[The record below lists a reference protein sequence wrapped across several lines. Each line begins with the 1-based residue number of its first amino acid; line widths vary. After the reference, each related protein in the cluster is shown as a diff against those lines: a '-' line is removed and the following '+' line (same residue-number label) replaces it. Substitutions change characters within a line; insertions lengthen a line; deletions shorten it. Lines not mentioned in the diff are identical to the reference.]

1 MQQTNFGRLDI
12 MKELYIAPEMEEVL
26 FDSADIITTSA
37 TPGTG
42 ENETPA
48 TPW

>member
-1 MQQTNFGRLDI
+1 MVKETYQT
-12 MKELYIAPEMEEVL
+12 PEIEAVL
-26 FDSADIITTSA
+26 FDSEDIITTSGA
-37 TPGTG
+37 PGTG

>member
-1 MQQTNFGRLDI
+1 
-12 MKELYIAPEMEEVL
+12 MKEIYVSPEIEAVA
-26 FDSADIITTSA
+26 FDSEDIITTS
-37 TPGTG
+37 TPTSG

>member
-1 MQQTNFGRLDI
+1 MVKEIYQTP
-12 MKELYIAPEMEEVL
+12 ELEEVL
-26 FDSADIITTSA
+26 FDSADIITTSGV
-37 TPGTG
+37 PGTG

>member
-1 MQQTNFGRLDI
+1 MEN
-12 MKELYIAPEMEEVL
+12 KEIYQSPEMEEVL
-26 FDSADIITTSA
+26 FDSVDIITTST
-37 TPGTG
+37 TPGSG

>member
-1 MQQTNFGRLDI
+1 MT
-12 MKELYIAPEMEEVL
+12 KEIYQSPEMEEVL
-26 FDSADIITTSA
+26 FENEDIITTSSV
-37 TPGTG
+37 PGSG

>member
-1 MQQTNFGRLDI
+1 MT
-12 MKELYIAPEMEEVL
+12 KELYQSPEIEAVL
-26 FDSADIITTSA
+26 FDSEDIITTSGV
-37 TPGTG
+37 PGTG

>member
-1 MQQTNFGRLDI
+1 MV
-12 MKELYIAPEMEEVL
+12 KEVYQSPEMEAIL
-26 FDSADIITTSA
+26 FDSEDIITTS
-37 TPGTG
+37 TPGSG

>member
-1 MQQTNFGRLDI
+1 MV
-12 MKELYIAPEMEEVL
+12 KETYVAPEMEEVL
-26 FDSADIITTSA
+26 FDSADIITTSGA
-37 TPGTG
+37 PGTG